1 MALFG
6 PSPCWIHHLH
16 PVKIW
21 QWACFPFDKMGRGL
35 GWIQVYMSDLSCV
48 SLTYGWCCHC
58 FDDYPT
64 HSASMSNCL
73 WELKMFWHTYRKI
86 SLQIDISHNSVK
98 INPCTSSGALSIALA
113 FLFLPTMALG
123 RPDPTPFTSS
133 LSGEHG
139 LEPAPL
145 PLLVFLVSSFFGNWS
160 LDRSSLLSST
170 HSSRR
175 LLTIDVHI

>member
-1 MALFG
+1 MISSKTGEWYAFKTSFFPLKIATLTCYAVQLLHTYIRNLFQKFEKYPHFRFTFHILIMPSKSRLRQPNSSSKRLAPMALFG

-58 FDDYPT
+58 FHYYPT

-73 WELKMFWHTYRKI
+73 GELKIFWHTYRKI
-86 SLQIDISHNSVK
+86 SLQ
-98 INPCTSSGALSIALA
+98 
-113 FLFLPTMALG
+113 
-123 RPDPTPFTSS
+123 
-133 LSGEHG
+133 
-139 LEPAPL
+139 
-145 PLLVFLVSSFFGNWS
+145 NWYFS
-160 LDRSSLLSST
+160 
-170 HSSRR
+170 
-175 LLTIDVHI
+175 